1 MLSNRSVERPLPL
14 TAVKDMTYA
23 LAGDGRISPG
33 KYAIFFSALSESAQ
47 LNGFTSFTP
56 ANVMVTKHTGHDA
69 AAATFTLTDDR
80 SRPTFR
86 FMAALLRPSGN
97 GRIRVPR
104 RGLR

>member
-14 TAVKDMTYA
+14 TAVKELTYA
-23 LAGDGRISPG
+23 LAGDGRISLG

-47 LNGFTSFTP
+47 LNAFTSFTP
-56 ANVMVTKHTGHDA
+56 ANVMVTKHIGHDA

-80 SRPTFR
+80 PQPIFL

-97 GRIRVPR
+97 DRIHVPH